1 MKSILFLDDWM
12 IEHRDSLERVW
23 GKPQFVKEMFDEFYP
38 GFLGYAGYI
47 SAFFDANVGRY
58 VMYLAVVPPK
68 ADPTTFVTRLESDD
82 PYNWDPP
89 VYDIS
94 VTPAWKGFENVVMD
108 QHGSRFWPFS
118 VFPLA
123 GTPLA
128 DKGYVAA
135 EWVRPGGM
143 PKMESQIQ
151 GVSAVGFAKE
161 GITFAM
167 DRENPWRKPGADAPG
182 NFVWNEQA
190 GQFHIYTRSSNVDR
204 RIDMSTSS
212 DLQTFSPRS
221 TVIQPDAQD
230 KVGTEF
236 YDMPVRP
243 YEDLFVGFLHVQTVD
258 HHEAK
263 RIKMTGRMETEL
275 AHSYNGTNWYRPNR
289 EPLLPLRD
297 YGQQGGGQVFGHE
310 MIRTRD
316 DKLLIIASGSKG
328 DHAAYPDMQA
338 AGMDTTGY
346 FGPLMYEMRLDGFC
360 SLKTYARDGL
370 LRTKTLIPKSK
381 ELSINVLTTDHSAI
395 RVRLLD
401 GETAEPIPGY
411 DWDQSVPISGDHLFA
426 PVRWSEKDDLAEV
439 VGRPLRIEIQM
450 REAQIFAIRLES
462 DAFYS
467 TFPISSLD

>member
-12 IEHRDSLERVW
+12 VEHRDSLERVW
-23 GKPQFVKEMFDEFYP
+23 GKPRFVKEMFQEFYP

-47 SAFFDANVGRY
+47 SAFYDANVGRY
-58 VMYLAVVPPK
+58 VLYLAVIPPK
-68 ADPTTFVTRLESDD
+68 ADPTVFVSRLESDD
-82 PYNWDPP
+82 PYNWEAPA
-89 VYDIS
+89 YDMS
-94 VTPAWKGFENVVMD
+94 VTPAWKGFQNVVVD
-108 QHGSRFWPFS
+108 QAGERFWPFS
-118 VFPLA
+118 VFSLA

-135 EWVRPGGM
+135 EWVSPQDLPR
-143 PKMESQIQ
+143 MESAKK
-151 GVSAVGFAKE
+151 GVSAIGYAKD

-167 DRENPWRKPGADAPG
+167 DRENPWRRPGADAPG

-204 RIDMSTSS
+204 RIDASTSP

-230 KVGTEF
+230 RVGTEF

-243 YEDLFVGFLHVQTVD
+243 HEDIFVGFLHVQTVD
-258 HHEAK
+258 HHETN

-289 EPLLPLRD
+289 EPFLPLRD

-310 MIRTRD
+310 MIRTND
-316 DKLLIIASGSKG
+316 DKLLIIASGSRG
-328 DHAAYPDMQA
+328 DHAAYPDTQA

-370 LRTKTLIPKSK
+370 LRTKALIPRSK
-381 ELSINVLTTDHSAI
+381 EFSINVLTTAHTAV

-401 GETAEPIPGY
+401 GESAEPIPGY
-411 DWDQSVPISGDHLFA
+411 DWEQSAPISGDRLFA
-426 PVRWSEKDDLAEV
+426 PVRWTDREDLAEL
-439 VGRPLRIEIQM
+439 VGKPVRIEIQM
-450 REAQIFAIRLES
+450 REAQLFAIRLEH

-467 TFPISSLD
+467 TLPISSLH